1 MKSIYIYLL
10 LLFPLG
16 MLAQSVPQPA
26 PAQSQPILLLGA
38 TIHTGDGQVLENAD
52 LLLDEGKIV
61 EVGTITSAYKNAKS
75 IDCRGK
81 HIYPGMMLIGSSL
94 GLVEI
99 GAVRPTRDQSEV
111 GSLNANARA
120 MVAYNTDSRVTPTVR
135 SNGILLA
142 QVAPSSGLFSGTSS
156 VMQLDAWN
164 YEDAAFLADDG
175 VYLNW
180 PNTSFSNSPYAPP
193 RAEQEKRMK
202 KGLESIYQSFREAA
216 AYGLAMDNNQLTDED
231 LHLAALVPVL
241 KKERKLY
248 VRASTEKQI
257 IGAIALAQE
266 FDIDIVI
273 FGGKEAHLQAEL
285 LAKNKIPV
293 VLTKLHDLPRME
305 DDDIDAVY
313 SQPYKLQQA
322 GVLYALTMTSNWD
335 CRNLPFQAGTAAA
348 YGLTQEEALA
358 AVTANPAE
366 ILGIADRCGTLT
378 VGKDATL
385 IISEGDVLD
394 MRSSNVIHAF
404 IQGREINLGNKQKD
418 LYEKFKSRY

>member
-1 MKSIYIYLL
+1 MKFIYIS
-10 LLFPLG
+10 LLFLLPLG
-16 MLAQSVPQPA
+16 TLAQSVPQPA
-26 PAQSQPILLLGA
+26 DAQSQPIMLLGA
-38 TIHTGDGQVLENAD
+38 TIHLGNGEVLESAD
-52 LLLDEGKIV
+52 ILLEDGKIV
-61 EVGTITSAYKNAKS
+61 EVGTITRAYKNARS
-75 IDCRGK
+75 IDCSGK
-81 HIYPGMMLIGSSL
+81 HIYPGMILIGSSL

-111 GSLNANARA
+111 GALNANARA
-120 MVAYNTDSRVTPTVR
+120 LVAYNTDSRVTPTVR
-135 SNGILLA
+135 SNGIMMA

-164 YEDAAFLADDG
+164 YEDAAIKADDG

-180 PNTSFSNSPYAPP
+180 PRLSISNSSFAPP
-193 RAEQEKRMK
+193 RAKQEERIKTSVAR
-202 KGLESIYQSFREAA
+202 IYQSFRDAA
-216 AYGLAMDNNQLTDED
+216 AYGLASENDKLEASD

-248 VRASTEKQI
+248 IRASTEKQI
-257 IGAIALAQE
+257 LAAVALVQE
-266 FDIDIVI
+266 FDIEIVI

-285 LAKNKIPV
+285 LAEYNIPV
-293 VLTKLHDLPRME
+293 VITKLHDLPRME

-313 SQPYKLQQA
+313 SLPYKLQQA

-348 YGLTQEEALA
+348 YGLTQAEALA
-358 AVTANPAE
+358 AVTANPAK
-366 ILGIADRCGTLT
+366 ILGLEDQCGTLE

-385 IISEGDVLD
+385 IVSEGDVLD
-394 MRSSNVIHAF
+394 MRTSNVIHAF

-418 LYEKFKSRY
+418 LYEKFKTRY

>member
-1 MKSIYIYLL
+1 MKFLYIS
-10 LLFPLG
+10 LLFLLPLG
-16 MLAQSVPQPA
+16 TLAQSVPQPA
-26 PAQSQPILLLGA
+26 ETQSQPIMLLGA
-38 TIHTGDGQVLENAD
+38 TIHLGNGEVLEKAD
-52 LLLDEGKIV
+52 ILLEEGKIV
-61 EVGTITSAYKNAKS
+61 EIGTITRAYKNARS
-75 IDCRGK
+75 IDCSGK
-81 HIYPGMMLIGSSL
+81 HIYPGMILIGSSL

-120 MVAYNTDSRVTPTVR
+120 LVAYNTDSRVTPTIR

-142 QVAPSSGLFSGTSS
+142 QIAPSSGLFSGTSS

-164 YEDAAFLADDG
+164 YEDAAILADDG

-180 PNTSFSNSPYAPP
+180 PRLSISNSSFAPP
-193 RAEQEKRMK
+193 RAQQEKRIK
-202 KGLESIYQSFREAA
+202 SSVERIYQSFRDAA
-216 AYGLAMDNNQLTDED
+216 AYKLAMENGKLEATD
-231 LHLAALVPVL
+231 LHLEALVPVI

-257 IGAIALAQE
+257 LAAVALAQD
-266 FDIDIVI
+266 FDLDIVI

-285 LAKNKIPV
+285 LAEYQIPV
-293 VLTKLHDLPRME
+293 VITKLHDLPRME

-313 SQPYKLQQA
+313 SLPYKLQQA

-348 YGLTQEEALA
+348 YGLSQEEALA
-358 AVTANPAE
+358 AVSANPAK
-366 ILGIADRCGTLT
+366 ILGIEEQCGTLE

-394 MRSSNVIHAF
+394 MRTSIVIHAF

-418 LYEKFKSRY
+418 LYEKFKTRY